1 MSTGIIGGKFLERER
16 IQKPD
21 QPRFGTELSEYFTAR
36 DLYVGSRLNFHGH
49 YFILIDADEYA
60 FLYMEKQAH
69 GVRVV
74 KLDIHIRY
82 TAEYRIG
89 KSSNPVGI
97 PPRVET
103 LCTLSWGYGDRNKTT
118 PPIVSCKN

>member
-1 MSTGIIGGKFLERER
+1 MENLTKHVARAMICSRSIELWHDFNWFYLACLMSTGIIGGKFLERER

-21 QPRFGTELSEYFTAR
+21 QPRFGTELSEYFTAK

-60 FLYMEKQAH
+60 FLYMEKQAL

-74 KLDIHIRY
+74 KLDMLACDLLYVQSI
-82 TAEYRIG
+82 E
-89 KSSNPVGI
+89 
-97 PPRVET
+97 
-103 LCTLSWGYGDRNKTT
+103 
-118 PPIVSCKN
+118 